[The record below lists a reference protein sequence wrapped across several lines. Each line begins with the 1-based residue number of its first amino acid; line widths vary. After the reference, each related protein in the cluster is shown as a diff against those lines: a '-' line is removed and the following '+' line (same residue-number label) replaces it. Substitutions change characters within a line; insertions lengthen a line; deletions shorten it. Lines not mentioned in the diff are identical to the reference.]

1 MERFERGR
9 RGSEHDRNIESVRTH
24 QSEITRRVSEPALLL
39 FERGVV
45 LFIDDDETEIGD
57 RGKDGGASTDH
68 ELCAA
73 AMRRSPS
80 R

>member
-1 MERFERGR
+1 MERFERRR
-9 RGSEHDRNIESVRTH
+9 RGSKHYRNIESMCPH

-57 RGKDGGASTDH
+57 RGKDG
-68 ELCAA
+68 
-73 AMRRSPS
+73 
-80 R
+80 